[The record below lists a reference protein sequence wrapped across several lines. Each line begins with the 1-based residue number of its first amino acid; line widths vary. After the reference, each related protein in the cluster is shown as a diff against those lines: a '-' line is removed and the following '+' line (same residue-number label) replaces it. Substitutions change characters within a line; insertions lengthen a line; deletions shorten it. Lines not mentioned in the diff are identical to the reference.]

1 MIEILFNFLYWLR
14 DVVTATLFISIM
26 LACMLHGMKDKFWF
40 LLPAKKKPVVR
51 KKFQGSAAT
60 FVQ

>member
-1 MIEILFNFLYWLR
+1 MDVIKDFILCTGMIAVMVWCVFH
-14 DVVTATLFISIM
+14 DVKA
-26 LACMLHGMKDKFWF
+26 KFWF
-40 LLPAKKKPVVR
+40 FLPAKKKPVVR

>member
-1 MIEILFNFLYWLR
+1 MDVIKDFILCTGMIAVMFWCVFH
-14 DVVTATLFISIM
+14 DVKA
-26 LACMLHGMKDKFWF
+26 KFWF
-40 LLPAKKKPVVR
+40 FLPAKKKPVVR

>member
-1 MIEILFNFLYWLR
+1 MDVIKDFILCTGMISLMLWCMFHDVKVRFSFLFP
-14 DVVTATLFISIM
+14 V
-26 LACMLHGMKDKFWF
+26 
-40 LLPAKKKPVVR
+40 KKKPVVR

>member
-1 MIEILFNFLYWLR
+1 MDVIKDFILCTGMIAVMLGCVFH
-14 DVVTATLFISIM
+14 DVKA
-26 LACMLHGMKDKFWF
+26 KFWF
-40 LLPAKKKPVVR
+40 FLPAKKKLVVR